1 MDSQTLMIG
10 PSYHLSGISS
20 RRRRGNGGGDYKVRM
35 ESSPTR
41 RVFHHGEAFCFMM
54 VLFHIIIILAKGES
68 CSMKGQQNQA
78 EYDACMSYKPN
89 EVDGFSGD
97 LSSGFVLENPVP
109 RQSLDSVCSH
119 TDLFCF
125 PSRLRG
131 FLFEEK
137 NAQSQVE
144 EVSGVQSDVDI
155 GSDEEDKNLSRSSD
169 SCIFKFLGGRTISCY
184 LSYQECYSELP
195 CSCIRRNRQ
204 NGVSFGEVPLSDDKC
219 QKLKPKAEDET
230 DSFNILGISSPHVE
244 INPPLLDWGEKYLYF
259 PSLAFLNI
267 KNTHSDRTLTVFEPY
282 GTNSQFYPCNFSE
295 TLLAPG
301 ETASICFVFLPTWLG
316 FSAAQ
321 FVLQTSFGGFLVQAK
336 GFAVESPY
344 RIQPL
349 VSLDISSSGRLSK
362 NLSLYNPYNEA
373 LYVEEVTIWTSI
385 SSGDNTRYAKA
396 ICNMNKGEDSNN
408 NFSLLGVKEWL
419 DVKGDE
425 VGIPL
430 VAIRPHRNWE
440 IDPDKTETIIEL
452 DFPSHTRGEI
462 FGAFSLQLLS
472 SSKGKADTIIVPL
485 KAELGKMSAHS
496 ELTDPLF
503 LSIQTVKPC
512 ATDGTSVVA
521 LSVRN
526 DSPYILSIVKV
537 SEAGENIKY
546 FRVRY
551 VEGLILFPS
560 TVTQV
565 AVVTYS
571 SPSVQLDPLVQA
583 HEMSMNCKLLVSTN
597 DSRTSEI
604 EVTCMDV
611 VSLCSGGKYDTSI
624 GQEEHSD
631 EVELGNTRAISSSSS
646 MRSPLESKA
655 VDTTM
660 ADESVLKNWKSHATA
675 NGMSVLDESEVVFPV
690 IQVGSYHSQWI
701 TIENPSQKPILVQLV
716 LNSWEIIDECKT
728 SGSHL
733 QPSLSSRI
741 VANYSIA
748 PKRYGFS
755 LAENA
760 VTEALLHPFSK
771 ASFGPILF
779 QPAARCQWR
788 SSALLRNNLSGVEWL
803 TLKGSGGLLSLV
815 LLDASE
821 PVQNLEFKLNMSTP
835 LNLSSS
841 DVLYNMKDKFHACSL
856 SLSKELH
863 AKNVGDFPLEVK
875 KIEISGTECGTDGFV
890 INGCKGFSLE
900 PEESIKLVISYH
912 TDFSAATIHRD
923 LELALAT
930 GILVIPMKASLPI
943 CVLHFCKRSLF
954 WTRVKKLLVTILF
967 LTSLFFLVIW
977 CIIPQVV
984 AFGSHECLPKS
995 GKSYMTSVSHTGKL
1009 SRMHPT
1015 EKQIG
1020 KFLFSFKLNGLLRSI
1035 GEGEALSV
1043 ESFSTCEDIQAVS
1056 QNLSVTDQ
1064 NVNHCA
1070 GYNSV
1075 SDTQK
1080 GMEVSSSAKSVAIQS
1095 SNIYETSKAGNLTVK
1110 IAKEKGRRRKK
1121 RKNSTTALV
1130 GVFDVSSSHSGN
1142 STPSSPLSPT
1152 SNSTP
1157 RRPSPQS
1164 ADVDRPVKLINSFAD
1179 VGNHQCKKSIHP
1191 EFVSQRNVLQREV
1204 TLTDGG
1210 KNSCPPQEKPAAPKR
1225 SASKPV
1231 LLPSATFPCADKSAP
1246 RLMCRQ
1252 PVLASSSVIAPHL
1265 RAPGSKPP
1273 NQMAVKTDEKMGM
1286 EEKFTYDIWGDH
1298 LSNLPLVGRSKEV
1311 LETPPCA
1318 LENSSSSFFLRGP
1331 QTLITNYQ
1339 QITVSSD
1346 REG

>member
-1 MDSQTLMIG
+1 MNYQTLMID
-10 PSYHLSGISS
+10 HLS
-20 RRRRGNGGGDYKVRM
+20 
-35 ESSPTR
+35 PHR
-41 RVFHHGEAFCFMM
+41 RVFHHGEAFCFVM
-54 VLFHIIIILAKGES
+54 VLFNIIVILAKGEP
-68 CSMKGQQNQA
+68 CSMNGLQNQE

-89 EVDGFSGD
+89 VEDGVSGD
-97 LSSGFVLENPVP
+97 LSSNFVLENPVP
-109 RQSLDSVCSH
+109 RQSLDIVCSH

-125 PSRLRG
+125 PPKLRG

-137 NAQSQVE
+137 NLQSQVE
-144 EVSGVQSDVDI
+144 EVSGFQSDVALPI
-155 GSDEEDKNLSRSSD
+155 GSDEITNISRSSD
-169 SCIFKFLGGRTISCY
+169 SCIFRFLGGRTISCY
-184 LSYQECYSELP
+184 LSYQECYGELP
-195 CSCIRRNRQ
+195 CSCIGRNRA
-204 NGVSFGEVPLSDDKC
+204 NGVSFGGGPLSDDKYE
-219 QKLKPKAEDET
+219 KLKSKAEAKMEN
-230 DSFNILGISSPHVE
+230 FKILGGSSPH
-244 INPPLLDWGEKYLYF
+244 KYLYL
-259 PSLAFLNI
+259 PSLAFLNV
-267 KNTHSDRTLTVFEPY
+267 KNAHRDTLTVFEPY

-316 FSAAQ
+316 LSSAQ
-321 FVLQTSFGGFLVQAK
+321 FVLQTSSGGFLVQAK

-349 VSLDISSSGRLSK
+349 VGLDISSGGRMSK

-396 ICNMNKGEDSNN
+396 ICNMNNGEDSNN

-452 DFPSHTRGEI
+452 DFPIHTGGEV

-485 KAELGKMSAHS
+485 KAELAKFSAYS
-496 ELTDPLF
+496 ELRDPLS
-503 LSIQTVKPC
+503 LSIQTVGPC
-512 ATDGTSVVA
+512 AADGTSVVT

-537 SEAGENIKY
+537 SEAGENTKL
-546 FRVRY
+546 FGVRY
-551 VEGLILFPS
+551 VEGLILFPG

-565 AVVTYS
+565 AVVTYT
-571 SPSVQLDPLVQA
+571 SPSVELLDPLVQN
-583 HEMSMNCKLLVSTN
+583 HEMSMNCKLLVSIN

-604 EVTCMDV
+604 EVACGDV
-611 VSLCSGGKYDTSI
+611 VNLCSEGKYDSSI
-624 GQEEHSD
+624 GKGEHSD
-631 EVELGNTRAISSSSS
+631 VVELGNTRMISSSSS
-646 MRSPLESKA
+646 MRSPLEIKA
-655 VDTTM
+655 MDTTV
-660 ADESVLKNWKSHATA
+660 ADELVLKNWKSHATA

-690 IQVGSYHSQWI
+690 IQVGSHHSQWI
-701 TIENPSQKPILVQLV
+701 TVENPSQKPILVQLV
-716 LNSWEIIDECKT
+716 LNSCEIIDECKT
-728 SGSHL
+728 SGSYL

-741 VANYSIA
+741 VGNYSVV

-755 LAENA
+755 LADNA
-760 VTEALLHPFSK
+760 VTEALLHPFGK

-788 SSALLRNNLSGVEWL
+788 SSALVRNNLSGVEWL

-815 LLDASE
+815 LLDESE
-821 PVQNLEFKLNMSTP
+821 PVQNLDFKLNMSIP

-841 DVLYNMKDKFHACSL
+841 SVLYNMKGKFHACSL

-875 KIEISGTECGTDGFV
+875 KIEISGTECGIDGFI

-900 PEESIKLVISYH
+900 PEESTKLVISYH
-912 TDFSAATIHRD
+912 TDFSVATIQRD

-943 CVLHFCKRSLF
+943 CVLHFCKKSLF
-954 WTRVKKLLVTILF
+954 WMRVKQLLVTIL
-967 LTSLFFLVIW
+967 LLASLFFLVLW
-977 CIIPQVV
+977 CIIAQVV
-984 AFGSHECLPKS
+984 AFGSQDCLPKS
-995 GKSYMTSVSHTGKL
+995 GKSYMTSVSHAGKL

-1015 EKQIG
+1015 GKQIG
-1020 KFLFSFKLNGLLRSI
+1020 KFVFSCKLNGLLRSI
-1035 GEGEALSV
+1035 GEG
-1043 ESFSTCEDIQAVS
+1043 
-1056 QNLSVTDQ
+1056 
-1064 NVNHCA
+1064 
-1070 GYNSV
+1070 YKSV
-1075 SDTQK
+1075 SDTSK
-1080 GMEVSSSAKSVAIQS
+1080 GMEVSSCTKSLAIQS
-1095 SNIYETSKAGNLTVK
+1095 SDTNETSKTGNLFVK
-1110 IAKEKGRRRKK
+1110 IGKEKGRRRKK
-1121 RKNSTTALV
+1121 KKNSATALV
-1130 GVFDVSSSHSGN
+1130 GGFDVSSSHSSN

-1152 SNSTP
+1152 SSLTSS
-1157 RRPSPQS
+1157 RPSPQS
-1164 ADVDRPVKLINSFAD
+1164 ADVDRPVKLSNPFAD
-1179 VGNHQCKKSIHP
+1179 LGNHQCKKSTHFESSCERNALKTEATLIYGDKNVHP
-1191 EFVSQRNVLQREV
+1191 L
-1204 TLTDGG
+1204 
-1210 KNSCPPQEKPAAPKR
+1210 PQEKHAKPKR
-1225 SASKPV
+1225 SATRPV
-1231 LLPSATFPCADKSAP
+1231 LLPSATFPCADKSSP
-1246 RLMCRQ
+1246 LLMCRQ
-1252 PVLASSSVIAPHL
+1252 PALASSSVIAPHL

-1273 NQMAVKTDEKMGM
+1273 NQMVVKTDEKMGM

-1298 LSNLPLVGRSKEV
+1298 LSSLPLVGRSKEV
-1311 LETPPCA
+1311 LEMSPRS

-1346 REG
+1346 CEG

>member
-20 RRRRGNGGGDYKVRM
+20 R
-35 ESSPTR
+35 R

-54 VLFHIIIILAKGES
+54 VLFHIIIILAKGEP
-68 CSMKGQQNQA
+68 CSMKGQQNQV

-204 NGVSFGEVPLSDDKC
+204 NGVSFGEVPLSDDKY

-230 DSFNILGISSPHVE
+230 DSFNILGGSSPHVE

-259 PSLAFLNI
+259 PSLAFLNV
-267 KNTHSDRTLTVFEPY
+267 KNTHSDRILTVFEPY

-362 NLSLYNPYNEA
+362 NFSLYNPYNEA

-503 LSIQTVKPC
+503 LSIQTVEPC

-646 MRSPLESKA
+646 MRSPLERKA

-675 NGMSVLDESEVVFPV
+675 NGMSILDESEVVFPV

-821 PVQNLEFKLNMSTP
+821 PVQNLEFKLNMPTP

-841 DVLYNMKDKFHACSL
+841 GVLYNVKDKFHACSL

-954 WTRVKKLLVTILF
+954 WTRVKRLLVTILF

-1043 ESFSTCEDIQAVS
+1043 ESFSTYEDIQAVS
-1056 QNLSVTDQ
+1056 QNQSVTDQ

-1095 SNIYETSKAGNLTVK
+1095 SNIYETSKAGNLSVK

-1121 RKNSTTALV
+1121 RKNSATALV

-1164 ADVDRPVKLINSFAD
+1164 ADVDRPVKLINPFAD

-1191 EFVSQRNVLQREV
+1191 EFLSQRNVLQREV

-1339 QITVSSD
+1339 QITVSSV

>member
-1 MDSQTLMIG
+1 MQYQTLMFG
-10 PSYHLSGISS
+10 APHQ
-20 RRRRGNGGGDYKVRM
+20 
-35 ESSPTR
+35 SPLR
-41 RVFHHGEAFCFMM
+41 SVFHHGEAFCLMM
-54 VLFHIIIILAKGES
+54 VLLHIIVILAKGEV
-68 CSMKGQQNQA
+68 
-78 EYDACMSYKPN
+78 EYDACLSYEPN
-89 EVDGFSGD
+89 KEDGFSGD
-97 LSSGFVLENPVP
+97 LSSGSVLENPVS
-109 RQSLDSVCSH
+109 RQSLDNVCSH
-119 TDLFCF
+119 SDLFCF
-125 PSRLRG
+125 PPRLRG

-137 NAQSQVE
+137 NNQSQVE
-144 EVSGVQSDVDI
+144 EVSGVQSDVALPML
-155 GSDEEDKNLSRSSD
+155 SDEENTNISRSSD
-169 SCIFKFLGGRTISCY
+169 SCIFKFLGGRSISCY

-195 CSCIRRNRQ
+195 CSCIRTNRA
-204 NGVSFGEVPLSDDKC
+204 NGVSFGGGPLSDDKYK
-219 QKLKPKAEDET
+219 KLIPKEEDET
-230 DSFNILGISSPHVE
+230 DSFKFFGGSSPHIE
-244 INPPLLDWGEKYLYF
+244 INPPLLDWGENYLYF
-259 PSLAFLNI
+259 PSLAFLNV
-267 KNTHSDRTLTVFEPY
+267 KNAHRDSTLTVFEPY

-316 FSAAQ
+316 LSSAQ
-321 FVLQTSFGGFLVQAK
+321 FVLQTSSGGFLVQAK
-336 GFAVESPY
+336 GSAVESPY
-344 RIQPL
+344 RIQL
-349 VSLDISSSGRLSK
+349 LIGLDISSSGRRSK

-396 ICNMNKGEDSNN
+396 ICNINKGEDSNN
-408 NFSLLGVKEWL
+408 NFSLFGVKEWL

-452 DFPSHTRGEI
+452 DFPSHTGGEI
-462 FGAFSLQLLS
+462 FGALSLQLLS

-485 KAELGKMSAHS
+485 KAELGKTSAYS
-496 ELTDPLF
+496 ELTDPLS
-503 LSIQTVKPC
+503 LSIQTVGPC
-512 ATDGTSVVA
+512 AADGTSVVA
-521 LSVRN
+521 LSVIN
-526 DSPYILSIVKV
+526 DSPYIVSVVKV
-537 SEAGENIKY
+537 SEAVENTKH

-551 VEGLILFPS
+551 VEGLILFPG

-571 SPSVQLDPLVQA
+571 SPTVQLLDPLVQA
-583 HEMSMNCKLLVSTN
+583 HEMSTNCKFLISTN

-604 EVTCMDV
+604 EVAYRDV
-611 VSLCSGGKYDTSI
+611 FSLCSGGKYDSSI
-624 GQEEHSD
+624 GEREHCD
-631 EVELGNTRAISSSSS
+631 EVELGNTKEISSSSS
-646 MRSPLESKA
+646 MRSPLEIKA
-655 VDTTM
+655 VDTTV
-660 ADESVLKNWKSHATA
+660 ADELVLKNWKSHATA
-675 NGMSVLDESEVVFPV
+675 NGMSVLDESELVFPV
-690 IQVGSYHSQWI
+690 IQVGNHHPQWI
-701 TIENPSQKPILVQLV
+701 TVENPSQKPILVQLV

-741 VANYSIA
+741 VGNYSIT

-760 VTEALLHPFSK
+760 VTEALLHPLGK

-788 SSALLRNNLSGVEWL
+788 SSALVRNNLSGVEWL
-803 TLKGSGGLLSLV
+803 TLKGSGGFLSLV
-815 LLDASE
+815 LLDEAE
-821 PVQNLEFKLNMSTP
+821 PVQNLDFKLNMRTP
-835 LNLSSS
+835 FNLSSS
-841 DVLYNMKDKFHACSL
+841 GVLYNMKDKSHACSL

-875 KIEISGTECGTDGFV
+875 KIEISGTKCGTDGFV
-890 INGCKGFSLE
+890 VNSCKGFSLE

-912 TDFSAATIHRD
+912 TDFSVATIQRD

-943 CVLHFCKRSLF
+943 CVLHFCKKSLF
-954 WTRVKKLLVTILF
+954 WMKVKKLLVIMLF
-967 LTSLFFLVIW
+967 LASLCFLVLW

-1020 KFLFSFKLNGLLRSI
+1020 KFVFSYKLNGLLRSI
-1035 GEGEALSV
+1035 GEGETLLV
-1043 ESFSTCEDIQAVS
+1043 ESFSTCEDSQAVS
-1056 QNLSVTDQ
+1056 QSQSVTDQ
-1064 NVNHCA
+1064 NLNHCA

-1080 GMEVSSSAKSVAIQS
+1080 GMEESSSTKSVAIQS
-1095 SNIYETSKAGNLTVK
+1095 SDTNETSKTGNLTVN
-1110 IAKEKGRRRKK
+1110 IGKEKGRRRKK
-1121 RKNSTTALV
+1121 KKNSATALV
-1130 GVFDVSSSHSGN
+1130 GVFDVLSSHSGN

-1152 SNSTP
+1152 SSSTP
-1157 RRPSPQS
+1157 SRPSPQS
-1164 ADVDRPVKLINSFAD
+1164 ADADRPVKLSNPFAH
-1179 VGNHQCKKSIHP
+1179 VGNHQCKKSIHSDFAC
-1191 EFVSQRNVLQREV
+1191 ERNVLQTEA
-1204 TLTDGG
+1204 TLTYGV
-1210 KNSCPPQEKPAAPKR
+1210 KNTRPPQEKPAAPKR
-1225 SASKPV
+1225 SASKAV

-1246 RLMCRQ
+1246 RLICRQ
-1252 PVLASSSVIAPHL
+1252 PVLASSSIIAPHL

-1273 NQMAVKTDEKMGM
+1273 NQMAVKTDEKLGM

-1298 LSNLPLVGRSKEV
+1298 LSNIPLVGRSKEV
-1311 LETPPCA
+1311 LEMPPRA

-1331 QTLITNYQ
+1331 QTLITNYE

>member
-1 MDSQTLMIG
+1 MDYQTLMIG
-10 PSYHLSGISS
+10 APRQLSL
-20 RRRRGNGGGDYKVRM
+20 RRM
-35 ESSPTR
+35 
-41 RVFHHGEAFCFMM
+41 FHHGEAFCFMM
-54 VLFHIIIILAKGES
+54 VLLHIIVILDKGEP
-68 CSMKGQQNQA
+68 CSMKGLQNEA

-89 EVDGFSGD
+89 EEDGFSGD
-97 LSSGFVLENPVP
+97 LSSGSVLENSVS
-109 RQSLDSVCSH
+109 RQSLENVCSD

-125 PSRLRG
+125 PPRLRG

-137 NAQSQVE
+137 SAQSQME
-144 EVSGVQSDVDI
+144 EVSGVQSDVALPI
-155 GSDEEDKNLSRSSD
+155 RSDEENTNISRSSD

-184 LSYQECYSELP
+184 LSYQDCYSELP
-195 CSCIRRNRQ
+195 CGCIRRNRA
-204 NGVSFGEVPLSDDKC
+204 NGVSSGGGPLSDDKY
-219 QKLKPKAEDET
+219 QNLKPKAEEET
-230 DSFNILGISSPHVE
+230 DSSKFLGGSSPHVE

-259 PSLAFLNI
+259 PSLAFLNV
-267 KNTHSDRTLTVFEPY
+267 KNTHRDSILTVFEPY

-295 TLLAPG
+295 TSLAPG

-316 FSAAQ
+316 LSSAQ
-321 FVLQTSFGGFLVQAK
+321 FVLQTSSGGFLVQVK

-349 VSLDISSSGRLSK
+349 VSLDISSRGRRSK

-396 ICNMNKGEDSNN
+396 ICNLNKGEDSNN

-452 DFPSHTRGEI
+452 DFPSHTGGEI

-472 SSKGKADTIIVPL
+472 SSKGKADTIVVPL
-485 KAELGKMSAHS
+485 KAELGMTSAYS
-496 ELTDPLF
+496 ELTDPLS
-503 LSIQTVKPC
+503 LSIQTVGPC
-512 ATDGTSVVA
+512 AADGTSVVA

-537 SEAGENIKY
+537 SEAGENTKH

-551 VEGLILFPS
+551 VEGLLLFPG

-565 AVVTYS
+565 AVVTYIF
-571 SPSVQLDPLVQA
+571 PAVQLLDPVVQS

-604 EVTCMDV
+604 EVACRDV
-611 VSLCSGGKYDTSI
+611 VSICSGVKYDSSI
-624 GQEEHSD
+624 GHGEHSD
-631 EVELGNTRAISSSSS
+631 EVELGNTRDITSSGS
-646 MRSPLESKA
+646 MRSPLEIKA
-655 VDTTM
+655 LDTTV
-660 ADESVLKNWKSHATA
+660 ADELVLKNWKSHATA
-675 NGMSVLDESEVVFPV
+675 NGMSILDESEVVFPV
-690 IQVGSYHSQWI
+690 IQVGSHHSQWI
-701 TIENPSQKPILVQLV
+701 TVENPIQKPILVQLV

-741 VANYSIA
+741 VGNYSIA

-760 VTEALLHPFSK
+760 VTEALLHPFGR
-771 ASFGPILF
+771 ALFGPVLF

-788 SSALLRNNLSGVEWL
+788 SSALVRNNLSGVEWL

-815 LLDASE
+815 LLDESE
-821 PVQNLEFKLNMSTP
+821 PVQNLDFKLNMPTP

-841 DVLYNMKDKFHACSL
+841 GVLYNMKDKSHACSL
-856 SLSKELH
+856 SMSKELH

-912 TDFSAATIHRD
+912 TDFSVATIQRD

-943 CVLHFCKRSLF
+943 CVLHFCKKSLF
-954 WTRVKKLLVTILF
+954 WMKVKKLLVTIL
-967 LTSLFFLVIW
+967 LLASLFFLVLW
-977 CIIPQVV
+977 CIIPQV
-984 AFGSHECLPKS
+984 ATFGSHECLPKS
-995 GKSYMTSVSHTGKL
+995 GKSYMTSVSRAGKL

-1020 KFLFSFKLNGLLRSI
+1020 KFVFSSKLNGLLRSI
-1035 GEGEALSV
+1035 GEG
-1043 ESFSTCEDIQAVS
+1043 
-1056 QNLSVTDQ
+1056 
-1064 NVNHCA
+1064 
-1070 GYNSV
+1070 YNSV
-1075 SDTQK
+1075 IDTQN
-1080 GMEVSSSAKSVAIQS
+1080 GTEVSSSTKSVGIQS
-1095 SNIYETSKAGNLTVK
+1095 SDTNETSKTGNLTVK
-1110 IAKEKGRRRKK
+1110 IGKEKGRRRKK
-1121 RKNSTTALV
+1121 KKNSATALV
-1130 GVFDVSSSHSGN
+1130 GGFDVSSSHSGN

-1152 SNSTP
+1152 SSSTP
-1157 RRPSPQS
+1157 SRPSPQS
-1164 ADVDRPVKLINSFAD
+1164 ADVDRSVKLSNPFAD
-1179 VGNHQCKKSIHP
+1179 VGNHQCKKGIHS
-1191 EFVSQRNVLQREV
+1191 EFACERNVLQTEATPMYV
-1204 TLTDGG
+1204 G
-1210 KNSCPPQEKPAAPKR
+1210 KNAPPPPQEKPAAPKR

-1231 LLPSATFPCADKSAP
+1231 LLPSATFPCADKSSP

-1252 PVLASSSVIAPHL
+1252 PVFASSSIIAPHL

-1273 NQMAVKTDEKMGM
+1273 NQMAGKTDEKTGM
-1286 EEKFTYDIWGDH
+1286 EEEFTYDIWGDH
-1298 LSNLPLVGRSKEV
+1298 LSNLPLVGRSREV
-1311 LETPPCA
+1311 LEMPPCA
-1318 LENSSSSFFLRGP
+1318 VENSSSSFFLRGP

>member
-1 MDSQTLMIG
+1 MIG
-10 PSYHLSGISS
+10 PPYHLS
-20 RRRRGNGGGDYKVRM
+20 R
-35 ESSPTR
+35 R

-54 VLFHIIIILAKGES
+54 VLFHIIVILAKGEP

-89 EVDGFSGD
+89 VEDGFSGD
-97 LSSGFVLENPVP
+97 LSSGFVLENAVP

-125 PSRLRG
+125 PPRLWG

-144 EVSGVQSDVDI
+144 EVSGVQSDVALPI
-155 GSDEEDKNLSRSSD
+155 GSDEENTNISRSSD
-169 SCIFKFLGGRTISCY
+169 ACIFKFLGGRTVSCY

-195 CSCIRRNRQ
+195 CSCIRRNRA
-204 NGVSFGEVPLSDDKC
+204 NSVSFGEGPLSDDKYK
-219 QKLKPKAEDET
+219 KLKPKAEDET
-230 DSFNILGISSPHVE
+230 DSFNILGGSSPHVE

-259 PSLAFLNI
+259 PSLAFLNV
-267 KNTHSDRTLTVFEPY
+267 KNTHRDRAVTVFEPY
-282 GTNSQFYPCNFSE
+282 GTNFQFYPCNFSE

-316 FSAAQ
+316 ISTAQ
-321 FVLQTSFGGFLVQAK
+321 FVLQTSSGGFLVQAK

-349 VSLDISSSGRLSK
+349 VGLDISSSGMRSK

-373 LYVEEVTIWTSI
+373 LHVEEVTIWTSI
-385 SSGDNTRYAKA
+385 SSGDNTHYAKA

-425 VGIPL
+425 VVIPL
-430 VAIRPHRNWE
+430 LAIRPHRNWE

-452 DFPSHTRGEI
+452 DFPSHTGGEI
-462 FGAFSLQLLS
+462 FGAFSLQLLR

-485 KAELGKMSAHS
+485 KAELGKTSAHS
-496 ELTDPLF
+496 ELTDPLS
-503 LSIQTVKPC
+503 LSIQTVEPC

-526 DSPYILSIVKV
+526 DSPYIFSIVKV
-537 SEAGENIKY
+537 SEAGENIKP
-546 FRVRY
+546 FRIRY
-551 VEGLILFPS
+551 VEGLILFPG

-565 AVVTYS
+565 AMVTYS
-571 SPSVQLDPLVQA
+571 SPSVQLLDPLVQA

-597 DSRTSEI
+597 DSRASEI
-604 EVTCMDV
+604 EVACRDV
-611 VSLCSGGKYDTSI
+611 VSLCSGGKYDSSI

-631 EVELGNTRAISSSSS
+631 EVLRGNTRAISSSSS
-646 MRSPLESKA
+646 MRSPLEIKA

-675 NGMSVLDESEVVFPV
+675 NGMSVLDESELVFPV
-690 IQVGSYHSQWI
+690 IPVGSYHSQWI

-733 QPSLSSRI
+733 QQPSLSSRI
-741 VANYSIA
+741 VSNYSIA

-760 VTEALLHPFSK
+760 VTEALLHPFGK

-779 QPAARCQWR
+779 QPAARCQWS
-788 SSALLRNNLSGVEWL
+788 SSALVRNNLSGVEWL

-815 LLDASE
+815 LLDESE
-821 PVQNLEFKLNMSTP
+821 PVQNLDFKLNLPTP

-841 DVLYNMKDKFHACSL
+841 GVLYNMKDKFHACSL

-912 TDFSAATIHRD
+912 TDFSMATIHRD

-954 WTRVKKLLVTILF
+954 WMKVKKLLVTVLF
-967 LTSLFFLVIW
+967 LATLLVLVLW
-977 CIIPQVV
+977 CIIPQLM

-995 GKSYMTSVSHTGKL
+995 GKSYMTSVSHAGKL
-1009 SRMHPT
+1009 SRMHTT

-1020 KFLFSFKLNGLLRSI
+1020 KFVFSFKLNGLLRSF
-1035 GEGEALSV
+1035 GEGEALLV

-1056 QNLSVTDQ
+1056 RNQSVTDQ

-1070 GYNSV
+1070 GCNSV
-1075 SDTQK
+1075 SDTHK
-1080 GMEVSSSAKSVAIQS
+1080 GTEVSSSTKSIAIQS
-1095 SNIYETSKAGNLTVK
+1095 SDTYETPKAGNLTVK
-1110 IAKEKGRRRKK
+1110 IGKEKGRRRKK
-1121 RKNSTTALV
+1121 KKNSATALF
-1130 GVFDVSSSHSGN
+1130 GAFDVSSSHSGN

-1157 RRPSPQS
+1157 SRPSPQS
-1164 ADVDRPVKLINSFAD
+1164 ADMDRPVKLNNPFAD
-1179 VGNHQCKKSIHP
+1179 VGTSQCKKSTLS
-1191 EFVSQRNVLQREV
+1191 EFASERNVSQREA
-1204 TLTDGG
+1204 TLTYGG
-1210 KNSCPPQEKPAAPKR
+1210 KKACPTQEKPVAPKI

-1231 LLPSATFPCADKSAP
+1231 LLPSATLSCADKSAP
-1246 RLMCRQ
+1246 RLMCHQ
-1252 PVLASSSVIAPHL
+1252 PILASSSVIAPHL

-1273 NQMAVKTDEKMGM
+1273 NQMAVKTDEKMSM

-1311 LETPPCA
+1311 LEMPPRA

-1346 REG
+1346 HEG

>member
-1 MDSQTLMIG
+1 
-10 PSYHLSGISS
+10 
-20 RRRRGNGGGDYKVRM
+20 
-35 ESSPTR
+35 
-41 RVFHHGEAFCFMM
+41 
-54 VLFHIIIILAKGES
+54 
-68 CSMKGQQNQA
+68 MKGQQNQA

-125 PSRLRG
+125 PPRLRG

-155 GSDEEDKNLSRSSD
+155 GSDEENKNLSRSSD

-204 NGVSFGEVPLSDDKC
+204 NGVSFSEVPLSDDKY

-230 DSFNILGISSPHVE
+230 DSFNILGGSSPHVE

-259 PSLAFLNI
+259 PSLAFLNV

-349 VSLDISSSGRLSK
+349 VGLDISSSGRLSK

-385 SSGDNTRYAKA
+385 SSGDNTLYAKA
-396 ICNMNKGEDSNN
+396 ICNMNEGEDSNN

-503 LSIQTVKPC
+503 LSIQTVEPC

-526 DSPYILSIVKV
+526 DSPYILSVVKV

-546 FRVRY
+546 FHVRY

-821 PVQNLEFKLNMSTP
+821 PVQNLEFKLNMPTP

-841 DVLYNMKDKFHACSL
+841 GVLYNMKDKFHACSL

-954 WTRVKKLLVTILF
+954 WARVKKLLVTILF

-977 CIIPQVV
+977 CVIPQVV

-1035 GEGEALSV
+1035 GEG
-1043 ESFSTCEDIQAVS
+1043 
-1056 QNLSVTDQ
+1056 
-1064 NVNHCA
+1064 
-1070 GYNSV
+1070 YNSV

-1080 GMEVSSSAKSVAIQS
+1080 GMEVSSSAKLVAIQS

-1121 RKNSTTALV
+1121 RKNSATALV

-1164 ADVDRPVKLINSFAD
+1164 ADVDRPVKLINPFAD

-1318 LENSSSSFFLRGP
+1318 LESSSSSFFLRGP
-1331 QTLITNYQ
+1331 QTLITNFQ

>member
-1 MDSQTLMIG
+1 
-10 PSYHLSGISS
+10 
-20 RRRRGNGGGDYKVRM
+20 
-35 ESSPTR
+35 
-41 RVFHHGEAFCFMM
+41 MM
-54 VLFHIIIILAKGES
+54 VLFHIIIILAKGEP
-68 CSMKGQQNQA
+68 CSMKGLQNQA

-89 EVDGFSGD
+89 EEDGFGGD
-97 LSSGFVLENPVP
+97 LSSSFVLENPVP
-109 RQSLDSVCSH
+109 RQSLDTVCSH

-125 PSRLRG
+125 PPRLRD

-144 EVSGVQSDVDI
+144 EVSGVQSDVALPI
-155 GSDEEDKNLSRSSD
+155 GSDEENTNISRSSD

-184 LSYQECYSELP
+184 LNYQECYSELP
-195 CSCIRRNRQ
+195 CSCIRRNRA
-204 NGVSFGEVPLSDDKC
+204 NGVSFGGGPLFDDKYE
-219 QKLKPKAEDET
+219 KLKPKAEDKT
-230 DSFNILGISSPHVE
+230 VSFKFLGGSSLHVE
-244 INPPLLDWGEKYLYF
+244 INPPLLDWGENYLYF
-259 PSLAFLNI
+259 PSLAFLNV
-267 KNTHSDRTLTVFEPY
+267 KNTHRDSTLTVFEPY
-282 GTNSQFYPCNFSE
+282 GTNSQFYPCNFSD

-316 FSAAQ
+316 LSSAQ
-321 FVLQTSFGGFLVQAK
+321 FVLQTSSGGFLVQAK

-349 VSLDISSSGRLSK
+349 VSLDISSSGRQSK

-396 ICNMNKGEDSNN
+396 ICNMNKGEDSNTN
-408 NFSLLGVKEWL
+408 RSLLGVREWL

-430 VAIRPHRNWE
+430 VAIRPHKNWE

-452 DFPSHTRGEI
+452 DFPSHTGGEI

-472 SSKGKADTIIVPL
+472 SSKGKTDTIIVPL
-485 KAELGKMSAHS
+485 KAELGKTSAYS
-496 ELTDPLF
+496 ELTDPLS
-503 LSIQTVKPC
+503 LSIQTVGPC
-512 ATDGTSVVA
+512 AVDGTSVVV

-537 SEAGENIKY
+537 SEAGENTKL

-551 VEGLILFPS
+551 VEGLILFPG

-571 SPSVQLDPLVQA
+571 SPSVHLHDPLVQA

-604 EVTCMDV
+604 VVACGDV
-611 VSLCSGGKYDTSI
+611 VSLCSGGKYDSSI
-624 GQEEHSD
+624 GPGEHSD
-631 EVELGNTRAISSSSS
+631 EVEVGNTRAISSSSS
-646 MRSPLESKA
+646 MRSPLKIKA
-655 VDTTM
+655 MDTTV
-660 ADESVLKNWKSHATA
+660 ADELVLKNWKSHATA

-701 TIENPSQKPILVQLV
+701 TVENPSQKPILVQLV

-741 VANYSIA
+741 VGNYSIA

-760 VTEALLHPFSK
+760 VTEALLHPFGK

-788 SSALLRNNLSGVEWL
+788 SSVLVRNNLSGVEWL

-815 LLDASE
+815 LLDESE
-821 PVQNLEFKLNMSTP
+821 PVQNLDFKLNMPTP

-841 DVLYNMKDKFHACSL
+841 GVLYNMKDKFHACSL

-912 TDFSAATIHRD
+912 SDLSVATIQRD
-923 LELALAT
+923 LELALTT

-943 CVLHFCKRSLF
+943 CVLHFCKKSLF
-954 WTRVKKLLVTILF
+954 WMRVKKLLVTIL
-967 LTSLFFLVIW
+967 LLASLLFLVLW

-995 GKSYMTSVSHTGKL
+995 GKSYMTSVSHAGKL

-1020 KFLFSFKLNGLLRSI
+1020 KFLFSSKLNGLLRSM
-1035 GEGEALSV
+1035 GE
-1043 ESFSTCEDIQAVS
+1043 
-1056 QNLSVTDQ
+1056 
-1064 NVNHCA
+1064 

-1080 GMEVSSSAKSVAIQS
+1080 GVEVSSSTKSVAIQS
-1095 SNIYETSKAGNLTVK
+1095 SDTNETSKTGNLTVK
-1110 IAKEKGRRRKK
+1110 IGKEKGRRRKK
-1121 RKNSTTALV
+1121 KKNPATALV

-1152 SNSTP
+1152 SSSTP
-1157 RRPSPQS
+1157 SRPSPQS
-1164 ADVDRPVKLINSFAD
+1164 ADVDRPVKLSNPFAD
-1179 VGNHQCKKSIHP
+1179 VGNHQCKKSIP
-1191 EFVSQRNVLQREV
+1191 SEFACEKNVLQTEA
-1204 TLTDGG
+1204 TLMYGG
-1210 KNSCPPQEKPAAPKR
+1210 KNARPLPQEKPAAPKR

-1231 LLPSATFPCADKSAP
+1231 LLPSATFPCVDKSAP

-1252 PVLASSSVIAPHL
+1252 PVLSSSSIIAPHL

-1286 EEKFTYDIWGDH
+1286 EEKFAYDIWGDH

-1311 LETPPCA
+1311 LEVPPRA
-1318 LENSSSSFFLRGP
+1318 LENSSSSFFIRGP

>member
-1 MDSQTLMIG
+1 MKYLTLMIG
-10 PSYHLSGISS
+10 HQ
-20 RRRRGNGGGDYKVRM
+20 
-35 ESSPTR
+35 R
-41 RVFHHGEAFCFMM
+41 RVFHHGEAFCFTM
-54 VLFHIIIILAKGES
+54 VLFNIIVILAKGES
-68 CSMKGQQNQA
+68 CSMKGLQKQA
-78 EYDACMSYKPN
+78 EYDACVSYKPN
-89 EVDGFSGD
+89 EEDGSGGD

-109 RQSLDSVCSH
+109 HRSLDGVCSH
-119 TDLFCF
+119 TNMFCF
-125 PSRLRG
+125 PPRLRG

-137 NAQSQVE
+137 NVQSQVE
-144 EVSGVQSDVDI
+144 EVSGVQSDVALPI
-155 GSDEEDKNLSRSSD
+155 GSDEENINISRSSN

-195 CSCIRRNRQ
+195 CSCIRRTRE
-204 NGVSFGEVPLSDDKC
+204 NGVSFGGGPVFDDKYE
-219 QKLKPKAEDET
+219 KLKPKGEDET
-230 DSFNILGISSPHVE
+230 DSFKFLAGSSPHVE

-259 PSLAFLNI
+259 PSLAFLNV
-267 KNTHSDRTLTVFEPY
+267 KNTQRDSTLTVYEPY

-301 ETASICFVFLPTWLG
+301 DIASICFVFLPTWSGLS
-316 FSAAQ
+316 SAQ
-321 FVLQTSFGGFLVQAK
+321 LVLQTSSGGFLVQAK

-349 VSLDISSSGRLSK
+349 VGRDISSSGRRIK

-373 LYVEEVTIWTSI
+373 LYVKEVTIWTSI
-385 SSGDNTRYAKA
+385 SSGDNARYAKA
-396 ICNMNKGEDSNN
+396 VCNMNNDEDSNN
-408 NFSLLGVKEWL
+408 NLSLLGVKEWL
-419 DVKGDE
+419 DVKDDE
-425 VGIPL
+425 AGVLL

-452 DFPSHTRGEI
+452 DFPSHTGEGI
-462 FGAFSLQLLS
+462 FGAFSLQLPS
-472 SSKGKADTIIVPL
+472 SSKGKSDTIIVPL
-485 KAELGKMSAHS
+485 KAELSKSSAYS
-496 ELTDPLF
+496 ELTDPLS
-503 LSIQTVKPC
+503 LSMQKVGPC
-512 ATDGTSVVA
+512 AVDGTSVVA

-537 SEAGENIKY
+537 SESGENTKL

-551 VEGLILFPS
+551 VEGLLLFPG

-571 SPSVQLDPLVQA
+571 SPSIQLLDPLVQA
-583 HEMSMNCKLLVSTN
+583 HEMKMNCKLLVSTN
-597 DSRTSEI
+597 DSRISEI
-604 EVTCMDV
+604 AVACGDV
-611 VSLCSGGKYDTSI
+611 VSLCSGGKYDSSI
-624 GQEEHSD
+624 GQVEHSD
-631 EVELGNTRAISSSSS
+631 EVELGNTRAISSSRS
-646 MRSPLESKA
+646 MQSPSEIKA
-655 VDTTM
+655 VDTTV
-660 ADESVLKNWKSHATA
+660 ADELVLRNWKSHATA
-675 NGMSVLDESEVVFPV
+675 NDMSVLDESEAVFPV
-690 IQVGSYHSQWI
+690 IQIGSHHSQWI
-701 TIENPSQKPILVQLV
+701 TVENPSQKPILVQLV

-741 VANYSIA
+741 VSNYSIA

-760 VTEALLHPFSK
+760 VTEALLHPFGK
-771 ASFGPILF
+771 ALFGPILF
-779 QPAARCQWR
+779 QPAARCHWR
-788 SSALLRNNLSGVEWL
+788 SSALVRNNLSGVEWL
-803 TLKGSGGLLSLV
+803 TLEGSGGLLSLV
-815 LLDASE
+815 LLDESE
-821 PVQNLEFKLNMSTP
+821 PVRNLDFKLNMPTP

-841 DVLYNMKDKFHACSL
+841 GLLYNMKDKFHACSL

-900 PEESIKLVISYH
+900 PEETIKLVISYH
-912 TDFSAATIHRD
+912 TDFSVATIQRD
-923 LELALAT
+923 LELALST

-943 CVLHFCKRSLF
+943 CVLHFCKKSLF
-954 WTRVKKLLVTILF
+954 WMRVKKLLFTIL
-967 LTSLFFLVIW
+967 LLASLFFLVVW
-977 CIIPQVV
+977 CIIPQLV

-995 GKSYMTSVSHTGKL
+995 GKSYMTSVSHAGKL
-1009 SRMHPT
+1009 SRLHPT

-1020 KFLFSFKLNGLLRSI
+1020 KFVFSSKFSGLLRSI
-1035 GEGEALSV
+1035 GESEALSV
-1043 ESFSTCEDIQAVS
+1043 ESFSTSENSRAVS
-1056 QNLSVTDQ
+1056 QNHSVTDQ
-1064 NVNHCA
+1064 TLNHCP

-1080 GMEVSSSAKSVAIQS
+1080 GMEGLSFAKSLAIQS
-1095 SNIYETSKAGNLTVK
+1095 SDSNETSRTGNLTVK
-1110 IAKEKGRRRKK
+1110 IGKEKGRRRKK
-1121 RKNSTTALV
+1121 KKNSATALV

-1152 SNSTP
+1152 SVSTP
-1157 RRPSPQS
+1157 SRPSPQY
-1164 ADVDRPVKLINSFAD
+1164 ADVDRPVKLSNPFAD
-1179 VGNHQCKKSIHP
+1179 VGNHQCKKSIRS
-1191 EFVSQRNVLQREV
+1191 EFACERKVLPTV
-1204 TLTDGG
+1204 ATLTYGG
-1210 KNSCPPQEKPAAPKR
+1210 KNVRPHPQEKPAAPKI

-1231 LLPSATFPCADKSAP
+1231 LQPSATFPCADKSAP

-1252 PVLASSSVIAPHL
+1252 PALASSSIIAPHL

-1273 NQMAVKTDEKMGM
+1273 NQVVVKTDEELGM

-1311 LETPPCA
+1311 LEMPPHV
-1318 LENSSSSFFLRGP
+1318 LQNSSSSFFLRDP

-1346 REG
+1346 HEG

>member
-20 RRRRGNGGGDYKVRM
+20 R
-35 ESSPTR
+35 R

-54 VLFHIIIILAKGES
+54 VLFHIIIILAKGEP

-89 EVDGFSGD
+89 EEDGFSGD
-97 LSSGFVLENPVP
+97 LSNGFVLENPVP

-119 TDLFCF
+119 TDMFCF
-125 PSRLRG
+125 PPRLRE

-144 EVSGVQSDVDI
+144 EVSGVQSDVDLPV
-155 GSDEEDKNLSRSSD
+155 GSDEENKNLSRSSD

-184 LSYQECYSELP
+184 LSYPEFYSELP
-195 CSCIRRNRQ
+195 CNCIRRNRAD
-204 NGVSFGEVPLSDDKC
+204 GVSFGEVPLSDDKYK
-219 QKLKPKAEDET
+219 KLKPKAEDGT
-230 DSFNILGISSPHVE
+230 DSFNILGGSSPHVE
-244 INPPLLDWGEKYLYF
+244 ISPPLLDWGEKYLYF
-259 PSLAFLNI
+259 PSLAFLNV
-267 KNTHSDRTLTVFEPY
+267 KNTHSDRSLTVFEPY

-316 FSAAQ
+316 LSSAQ
-321 FVLQTSFGGFLVQAK
+321 FVLQTSSGGFLVQAK
-336 GFAVESPY
+336 GFTVESPY
-344 RIQPL
+344 RIQPF
-349 VSLDISSSGRLSK
+349 VGLDISSSGRLSK

-430 VAIRPHRNWE
+430 VAIRPHRNWK
-440 IDPDKTETIIEL
+440 IDPHKTETIIEL
-452 DFPSHTRGEI
+452 DFPSHTTGEI

-472 SSKGKADTIIVPL
+472 SSKVKADTIIVPL

-496 ELTDPLF
+496 ELMDPLL
-503 LSIQTVKPC
+503 LSIQTVEPC

-551 VEGLILFPS
+551 VEGLILFPG

-565 AVVTYS
+565 AVVTY
-571 SPSVQLDPLVQA
+571 PPVQA

-604 EVTCMDV
+604 EVACMDV
-611 VSLCSGGKYDTSI
+611 VSLHSGGKHDSSI
-624 GQEEHSD
+624 GQEENSD
-631 EVELGNTRAISSSSS
+631 EVEPGNTRASSSSS
-646 MRSPLESKA
+646 MRSPLEIKA

-675 NGMSVLDESEVVFPV
+675 YDMSVLDESEVVFPV

-741 VANYSIA
+741 VANYSTA

-760 VTEALLHPFSK
+760 VTEGLLHPFSK

-803 TLKGSGGLLSLV
+803 SLKGSGGLLSLV
-815 LLDASE
+815 LLDASV
-821 PVQNLEFKLNMSTP
+821 PVQNLDFKLNMPTP

-841 DVLYNMKDKFHACSL
+841 GVLYNMKDKFHACSL

-890 INGCKGFSLE
+890 INGCEGFSLE
-900 PEESIKLVISYH
+900 PEESIKLEISYH

-943 CVLHFCKRSLF
+943 RVLHFCKRSLF
-954 WTRVKKLLVTILF
+954 WTRVKKLLVTILL
-967 LTSLFFLVIW
+967 LTSLFFLVLW
-977 CIIPQVV
+977 CIIPHVM

-995 GKSYMTSVSHTGKL
+995 GKSYMTSVSHAGKL

-1020 KFLFSFKLNGLLRSI
+1020 KFVFSFKLNSLLRSI

-1043 ESFSTCEDIQAVS
+1043 ESFSACEDIQAVS
-1056 QNLSVTDQ
+1056 QNQSVTDQ

-1070 GYNSV
+1070 GYNSA

-1080 GMEVSSSAKSVAIQS
+1080 GMEVSSSTKPVAIQS
-1095 SNIYETSKAGNLTVK
+1095 SDTYETSKTGNLTVK

-1121 RKNSTTALV
+1121 KKNSATALT
-1130 GVFDVSSSHSGN
+1130 GLFDVSSSHSGN

-1152 SNSTP
+1152 SNLTP
-1157 RRPSPQS
+1157 RRPSPPS
-1164 ADVDRPVKLINSFAD
+1164 AVVDRPVKLINPFAD
-1179 VGNHQCKKSIHP
+1179 VGSHQCKKNIHS
-1191 EFVSQRNVLQREV
+1191 EYASQRNVLQREV

-1210 KNSCPPQEKPAAPKR
+1210 KNSCPPQEKPGAPKR

-1273 NQMAVKTDEKMGM
+1273 NQMALKTDKKMGM

-1311 LETPPCA
+1311 LETPPRA

>member
-1 MDSQTLMIG
+1 MNYQTLMIG
-10 PSYHLSGISS
+10 APRQLSL
-20 RRRRGNGGGDYKVRM
+20 RRM
-35 ESSPTR
+35 
-41 RVFHHGEAFCFMM
+41 FHHGEAFCFMM
-54 VLFHIIIILAKGES
+54 VLLHIIVILAKGEP
-68 CSMKGQQNQA
+68 CSMKGLQNEA

-89 EVDGFSGD
+89 EEDGFSGD
-97 LSSGFVLENPVP
+97 LSSGSVLENPVS
-109 RQSLDSVCSH
+109 RQSLENVCSD

-125 PSRLRG
+125 PPRLRG

-137 NAQSQVE
+137 SAQSQVE
-144 EVSGVQSDVDI
+144 EVSGVQSDVALPI
-155 GSDEEDKNLSRSSD
+155 RSDEENTNISRSSD

-184 LSYQECYSELP
+184 LSYQDCYSEFP
-195 CSCIRRNRQ
+195 CGCIRRNRV
-204 NGVSFGEVPLSDDKC
+204 NGVSSGGGPLSDDKY
-219 QKLKPKAEDET
+219 QNLKPKAEEET
-230 DSFNILGISSPHVE
+230 DSSKFLGGSSPHVE

-259 PSLAFLNI
+259 PSLAFLNV
-267 KNTHSDRTLTVFEPY
+267 KNTHRDSILTVFEPY

-295 TLLAPG
+295 TSLAPG

-316 FSAAQ
+316 LSSAQ
-321 FVLQTSFGGFLVQAK
+321 FVLQTSSGGFLVQAK

-349 VSLDISSSGRLSK
+349 VSLDISSRGRRSK

-396 ICNMNKGEDSNN
+396 ICNLNKGEDSNN

-452 DFPSHTRGEI
+452 DFPSHTGGEI

-472 SSKGKADTIIVPL
+472 SSKGKADTIVVPL
-485 KAELGKMSAHS
+485 KAELGMTSAYS
-496 ELTDPLF
+496 ELADPLS
-503 LSIQTVKPC
+503 LSIQTVGPC
-512 ATDGTSVVA
+512 AADGTSVVA

-537 SEAGENIKY
+537 SEAGENTKH

-551 VEGLILFPS
+551 VEGLLLFPG

-565 AVVTYS
+565 AVVTYIF
-571 SPSVQLDPLVQA
+571 PAVQLLDPVVQS

-604 EVTCMDV
+604 EVACRDV
-611 VSLCSGGKYDTSI
+611 VSICSGVKYDSSI
-624 GQEEHSD
+624 GHGEHSD
-631 EVELGNTRAISSSSS
+631 EVELGNTRDITSSGS
-646 MRSPLESKA
+646 MWSPLEIKA
-655 VDTTM
+655 LDTTV
-660 ADESVLKNWKSHATA
+660 ADELVLKNWKSHATA
-675 NGMSVLDESEVVFPV
+675 NGMSILDESEVVFPV
-690 IQVGSYHSQWI
+690 IQVGSHHSQWI
-701 TIENPSQKPILVQLV
+701 TVENPSQKPILVQLV

-741 VANYSIA
+741 VGNYSIA

-760 VTEALLHPFSK
+760 VTEALLHPFGR
-771 ASFGPILF
+771 ALFGPVLF

-788 SSALLRNNLSGVEWL
+788 SSALVRNNLSGVEWL

-815 LLDASE
+815 LLDESE
-821 PVQNLEFKLNMSTP
+821 PVQNLDFKLNMPTP

-841 DVLYNMKDKFHACSL
+841 GVLYNMKDKSHACSL
-856 SLSKELH
+856 SMSKELH

-912 TDFSAATIHRD
+912 TDFSVATIQRD

-943 CVLHFCKRSLF
+943 CVLHFCKKSLF
-954 WTRVKKLLVTILF
+954 WMKVKKLLVTIL
-967 LTSLFFLVIW
+967 LLASLFFLVLW
-977 CIIPQVV
+977 CIIPQV
-984 AFGSHECLPKS
+984 ATFGSHECLPKS
-995 GKSYMTSVSHTGKL
+995 GKSYMTSVSRAGKL

-1020 KFLFSFKLNGLLRSI
+1020 KFVFSSKLNGLLRSI
-1035 GEGEALSV
+1035 GEG
-1043 ESFSTCEDIQAVS
+1043 
-1056 QNLSVTDQ
+1056 
-1064 NVNHCA
+1064 
-1070 GYNSV
+1070 YNSV
-1075 SDTQK
+1075 IDTQN
-1080 GMEVSSSAKSVAIQS
+1080 GTEVSSSTKSVGIQS
-1095 SNIYETSKAGNLTVK
+1095 SDTNDTSKTGNLTVK
-1110 IAKEKGRRRKK
+1110 IGKEKGRRRKK
-1121 RKNSTTALV
+1121 KKNSATALV
-1130 GVFDVSSSHSGN
+1130 GGFDVSSSHSGN

-1152 SNSTP
+1152 SSSTP
-1157 RRPSPQS
+1157 SRPSPQS
-1164 ADVDRPVKLINSFAD
+1164 ADVDRSVKLSNPFAD
-1179 VGNHQCKKSIHP
+1179 VGNHQCKKGIHS
-1191 EFVSQRNVLQREV
+1191 EFACERNVLQTEATPTYV
-1204 TLTDGG
+1204 G
-1210 KNSCPPQEKPAAPKR
+1210 KNAPPPPQEKPAAPKR

-1231 LLPSATFPCADKSAP
+1231 LLPSATFPCADKSSP
-1246 RLMCRQ
+1246 RLMCHQ
-1252 PVLASSSVIAPHL
+1252 PVLASSSIIAPHL

-1273 NQMAVKTDEKMGM
+1273 NQMAVKTDEKTGM
-1286 EEKFTYDIWGDH
+1286 EEEFTYDIWGDH
-1298 LSNLPLVGRSKEV
+1298 LSNLPLVGRSREV
-1311 LETPPCA
+1311 LEMPPRA
-1318 LENSSSSFFLRGP
+1318 IENSSSSFFLRGP